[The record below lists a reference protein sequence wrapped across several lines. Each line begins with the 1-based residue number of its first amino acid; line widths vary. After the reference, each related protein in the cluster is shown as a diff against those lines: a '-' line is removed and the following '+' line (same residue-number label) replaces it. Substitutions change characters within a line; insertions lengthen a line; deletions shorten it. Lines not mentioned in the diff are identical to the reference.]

1 MFEHIDAYPGDP
13 ILTLNENFARDPRE
27 HKVNLSIGIYYDDE
41 GRLPVMGAVREA
53 EAQLLAEPAAKPYL
67 PMAGM
72 ADYRD
77 AVQSLVFGDD
87 SPARAER
94 RIATVQTLG
103 GSGALKV
110 GADFIRRYF
119 PDAQVWVSDPTWDNH
134 RFIFERAGFTVGTYP
149 YYDEATGGLK
159 FEAMLSAIRD
169 LPAKSVVLLH
179 ACCHNPT
186 GVDLSD
192 AQWVKLIGAIK
203 QRELLPFIDMAY
215 QGFGAGI
222 DADAFAIREMV
233 RQNVPAFVAN
243 SFSKNFSLYGERCGA
258 LSVICE
264 SPDSAARVLG
274 QLTSAVRA
282 NYSNPPTHGAKI
294 VARVLAT
301 PSLRQSWEDE
311 LASMCRRIA
320 RMRGEIHARLRG
332 NVPEPMLARYL
343 DQRGMF
349 TYTGLSAG
357 QVDVLRERHGVY
369 LIRSG
374 RMCVAALNDRN
385 VGAAAAAIGEVL
397 SNGDLIGAEPRSL
410 AASFDVSSKPG
421 RRVGS

>member
-13 ILTLNENFARDPRE
+13 ILTLNEDFAKDPRDD
-27 HKVNLSIGIYYDDE
+27 KVNLSIGIYYDDE
-41 GRLPVMGAVREA
+41 GRLPVMRAVREA

-67 PMAGM
+67 PMAGF
-72 ADYRD
+72 AAYRD
-77 AVQSLVFGDD
+77 AVQSLVFGDA
-87 SPARAER
+87 STARDEG

-110 GADFIRRYF
+110 GADFIKRYF
-119 PDAQVWVSDPTWDNH
+119 PDAKVWVSDPTWDNH
-134 RFIFERAGFTVGTYP
+134 RFIFERAGFVVGTYP

-159 FEAMLSAIRD
+159 FDAMLSSIRD

-186 GVDLSD
+186 GVDLND
-192 AQWVKLIGAIK
+192 AQWVELIGVMKA
-203 QRELLPFIDMAY
+203 RGLLPFIDMAY
-215 QGFGAGI
+215 QGFGAGL
-222 DADAFAIREMV
+222 DADAFAIRELV

-264 SPDSAARVLG
+264 SAETAARVLG

-282 NYSNPPTHGAKI
+282 NYSNPPTHGAKV
-294 VARVLAT
+294 VARVLTT
-301 PSLRQSWEDE
+301 PALRQSWQDE
-311 LASMCRRIA
+311 LASMCGRIE
-320 RMRGEIHARLRG
+320 RMRVAIHARLRG
-332 NVPEPMLARYL
+332 NVPDAMLARYL

-349 TYTGLSAG
+349 TYTGLSAE
-357 QVDVLRERHGVY
+357 QVDVMRERHGVY

-385 VGAAAAAIGEVL
+385 LEAAANAIGEVL
-397 SNGDLIGAEPRSL
+397 SKEIA
-410 AASFDVSSKPG
+410 
-421 RRVGS
+421 